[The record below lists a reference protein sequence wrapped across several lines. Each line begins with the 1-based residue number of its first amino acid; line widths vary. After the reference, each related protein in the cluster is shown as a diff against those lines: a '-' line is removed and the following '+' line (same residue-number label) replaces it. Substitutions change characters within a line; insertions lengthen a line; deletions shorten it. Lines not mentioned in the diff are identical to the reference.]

1 MEGGLFNQSFL
12 GGDFLWWIGQVVD
25 RCVWEENSLSG
36 KFKNANSIP
45 GWGRRYKVRIL
56 GIHDAGITAIKD
68 EELPW
73 AQVMSPVT
81 GGGGQANAV
90 HTPNIRQGMMV
101 FGFFLDGMDQQQPVI
116 MGILGNN
123 AQTQLKTEIG
133 TDDVTNEQP
142 GSLATSG
149 WAEGACP
156 PTPGT
161 KAPAESLGIVK
172 PGAATAP
179 GSEAGTI
186 GSGTVVNV
194 DKFGLPTH
202 LRRTPEQ
209 LNDIAA
215 GFADVANR
223 DNLRTNM
230 GLPALTREQADGVV
244 RSVVQS
250 GLIQRI
256 AQSQTPGSPTSPGA
270 TIENMDA
277 FMQMAASDVTREH
290 LYQLKTVLMNPH
302 DMVQSSMKG
311 MQTEIENLSVNINK
325 HLSAIGNYAD
335 AVSNPSTNIQQLI
348 QESAQNNAG
357 YTKVIMDKVMEF
369 TNKTLNA
376 ELSKTVNQLPI
387 AMRSNFGDMK
397 EIMTQNNLQQFNN
410 ISNGLVGQL
419 GGILSKT
426 MDVDNKV
433 KQAQAIANDPLPP
446 VTPRVGIETTTE
458 PVPIPT
464 KRPPTYP
471 KVPICYAEDI
481 VGQLLAA
488 NREAIDA
495 ANNGVVNNLNA
506 YLDDMKSEL
515 NGLDEK
521 MNTVR
526 DATRDGA
533 VTQLTDEEVLN
544 LSRGGSGYTPGKNL
558 NVGTTLRSNVRPG
571 ISTTTDGT
579 GLTVDYN
586 VVITGAA
593 DNFVT
598 LTAGGTGYTTTTSA
612 SPADT
617 SSSGSGTGCQVNIGS
632 TTGAGVINAI
642 TIAAPGDGYVDGEI
656 LTIDGGGGNATFEID
671 TVTGPIEAGSIVI
684 ADPGVRYTVGDVI
697 TVNSGN
703 QDATFTVTSTI
714 DPGATQMEPPPP
726 GSPGAP
732 KSLSSMMSNIGNLTS
747 SLTSALNFKNIMS
760 NVFPFELPPIPPL
773 SDYYTLARGS
783 SGQPD
788 QNLPSNKSVADRAS
802 GDTPVIETQEDPP
815 YLEASSPPPER
826 VPIYNRRGRITGY
839 RDA

>member
-1 MEGGLFNQSFL
+1 MEGGGLFNQSFL

-25 RCVWEENSLSG
+25 RCVWEENILSG
-36 KFKNANSIP
+36 KFKNKDSIP

-56 GIHDAGITAIKD
+56 GLHDAGTTAIAD

-73 AQVMSPVT
+73 AQVMYPVT
-81 GGGGQANAV
+81 GGGGQANSI

-101 FGFFLDGMDQQQPVI
+101 FGFFMDGMDQQQPVI

-123 AQTQLKTEIG
+123 AQTPLKTEIG

-149 WAEGACP
+149 WAEGKCP

-161 KAPAESLGIVK
+161 KAPAEAQGVVK
-172 PGAATAP
+172 PGTTP
-179 GSEAGTI
+179 EAGTF
-186 GSGTVVNV
+186 GSGPVVNV
-194 DKFGLPTH
+194 DKLGLPKN
-202 LRRTPEQ
+202 LPRTKEQ
-209 LNDIAA
+209 LKDIASGLA
-215 GFADVANR
+215 EVGKR
-223 DNLRTNM
+223 DDLRQGM
-230 GLPALTREQADGVV
+230 GLPALTKDQADGVV

-250 GLIQRI
+250 GLVQRI
-256 AQSQTPGSPTSPGA
+256 AQSQTPGSSTKPGA
-270 TIENMDA
+270 TIENPDA
-277 FMQMAASDVTREH
+277 FMQMAASDITREH

-335 AVSNPSTNIQQLI
+335 AVSNPSRNIQKLI
-348 QESAQNNAG
+348 QESAKDNSK
-357 YTKVIMDKVMEF
+357 YTKVVMDKVMEF
-369 TNKTLNA
+369 TNKTLNK
-376 ELSKTVNQLPI
+376 ELTKTIAGLPI
-387 AMRSNFGDMK
+387 SKRSMFGDMK
-397 EIMTQNNLQQFNN
+397 EIMTQDNLKKFNN

-419 GGILSKT
+419 SGILSKT

-433 KQAQAIANDPLPP
+433 KEAQAIANDPLPP
-446 VTPRVGIETTTE
+446 VPPQVGIETTTQ
-458 PVPIPT
+458 PVAVPT

-481 VGQLLAA
+481 MGQLLAA
-488 NREAIDA
+488 NREAIDD
-495 ANNGVVNNLNA
+495 ANNGVINNLNA
-506 YLDDMKSEL
+506 FIDDMKSEL
-515 NGLDEK
+515 NEMDDK

-544 LSRGGSGYTPGKNL
+544 LQRGGSGYTPGKNL

-586 VVITGAA
+586 VVIKGAA
-593 DNFVT
+593 DNFIT
-598 LTAGGTGYTTTTSA
+598 LTSGGTGYTTTTSA
-612 SPADT
+612 SPAAT
-617 SSSGSGTGCQVNIGS
+617 SSSGSGSGCQVNIGS
-632 TTGAGVINAI
+632 TSVTGAVSVM
-642 TIAAPGDGYVDGEI
+642 TIASAGDGYVDGEI
-656 LTIDGGGGNATFEID
+656 LTIDGGGANATFTID
-671 TVTGPIEAGSIVI
+671 TVTGPIQTGSIVI
-684 ADPGVRYTVGDVI
+684 ADPGTRYTVGDVI

-714 DPGATQMEPPPP
+714 DPGSVQMEPPPA

-732 KSLSSMMSNIGNLTS
+732 KKMSDMMSNLGNLTS

-760 NVFPFELPPIPPL
+760 NVFPFELPPIQAL

-783 SGQPD
+783 SGQSD
-788 QNLPSNKSVADRAS
+788 QNLPSNKAVADRATGDPTVPPTKPGKNYLTPPKDHRS
-802 GDTPVIETQEDPP
+802 GTDSKGS
-815 YLEASSPPPER
+815 YR
-826 VPIYNRRGRITGY
+826 VNSRGRRVY
-839 RDA
+839 Q

>member
-1 MEGGLFNQSFL
+1 MEGGGLFNQSFL

-25 RCVWEENSLSG
+25 RCVWEENILSG
-36 KFKNANSIP
+36 KFKNKNSIP

-56 GIHDAGITAIKD
+56 GIHDQGITAIAD

-73 AQVMSPVT
+73 AQVMYPVT
-81 GGGGQANAV
+81 GGGGQANSI

-101 FGFFLDGMDQQQPVI
+101 FGFFMDGMDQQQPVI

-123 AQTQLKTEIG
+123 AQTALKTEIG
-133 TDDVTNEQP
+133 TDEVTNEQP

-149 WAEGACP
+149 WAEGKCP

-161 KAPAESLGIVK
+161 KAPAESLGVVK
-172 PGAATAP
+172 PGTTP
-179 GSEAGTI
+179 EAGTF
-186 GSGTVVNV
+186 GSGFVKAV
-194 DKFGLPTH
+194 DKLGLPKN
-202 LRRTPEQ
+202 LPRTPEQ
-209 LNDIAA
+209 LNDIAS

-223 DNLRTNM
+223 DDLRKGM
-230 GLPALTREQADGVV
+230 GLPKLTKEQATGVV

-256 AQSQTPGSPTSPGA
+256 AQSQTPGSPTKPGA
-270 TIENMDA
+270 TIENLDA

-335 AVSNPSTNIQQLI
+335 AVSSPPSDIQKLI
-348 QESAQNNAG
+348 QESAGNNAK

-369 TNKTLNA
+369 TNKTLNK
-376 ELSKTVNQLPI
+376 ELSKTVTQLPI

-397 EIMTQNNLQQFNN
+397 EILTQNNLQQFNK

-419 GGILSKT
+419 AGILSKT

-433 KQAQAIANDPLPP
+433 KEAQAIANDPLPP

-458 PVPIPT
+458 PVAVPT
-464 KRPPTYP
+464 KRPPTFP

-506 YLDDMKSEL
+506 FIDDMKSEL
-515 NGLDEK
+515 DGMDEK

-544 LSRGGSGYTPGKNL
+544 LSRGGSGYTPGKNI

-642 TIAAPGDGYVDGEI
+642 TIAAPGDGYESGEI

-714 DPGATQMEPPPP
+714 DPGSVQMEPPPP

-732 KSLSSMMSNIGNLTS
+732 KKMSDMLSGLGSLVG
-747 SLTSALNFKNIMS
+747 SLTSALNFKNIMA

-773 SDYYTLARGS
+773 SDFYTLARGS

-788 QNLPSNKSVADRAS
+788 QNLPSNKAVADRAS
-802 GDTPVIETQEDPP
+802 GDSTLPP
-815 YLEASSPPPER
+815 TKPKKKFLVPPS
-826 VPIYNRRGRITGY
+826 RGSNFL
-839 RDA
+839 

>member
-1 MEGGLFNQSFL
+1 MEGGGLFNQSFL

-25 RCVWEENSLSG
+25 RSVWEDNILPG
-36 KFKNANSIP
+36 KFKNKDSIP

-56 GIHDAGITAIKD
+56 GIHDAGTTAIAD

-73 AQVMSPVT
+73 AQVMYPVT
-81 GGGGQANAV
+81 GGGGQANSI

-101 FGFFLDGMDQQQPVI
+101 FGFFMDGIDQQQPVI

-123 AQTQLKTEIG
+123 AQTELKTEIG

-149 WAEGACP
+149 WAEGKKP

-161 KAPAESLGIVK
+161 KVPAESQGVVK
-172 PGAATAP
+172 PGTSP
-179 GSEAGTI
+179 EAGTF
-186 GSGTVVNV
+186 GSGPVVNV
-194 DKFGLPTH
+194 DKFGLPKN
-202 LRRTPEQ
+202 LPRTKEQ
-209 LNDIAA
+209 LNDIAS
-215 GFADVANR
+215 GFADVAKR
-223 DNLRTNM
+223 DDRRTGM
-230 GLPALTREQADGVV
+230 GLPKLTKDQADGVV

-250 GLIQRI
+250 GLVQRI
-256 AQSQTPGSPTSPGA
+256 AQSQTPGSPTKKGA
-270 TIENMDA
+270 TIENPDA

-290 LYQLKTVLMNPH
+290 LYQMKTVLMNPH

-335 AVSNPSTNIQQLI
+335 AVSNPSRNIQKLI
-348 QESAQNNAG
+348 QESAKDNSK

-369 TNKTLNA
+369 TNKTLNKELTKTIA
-376 ELSKTVNQLPI
+376 ALPLSK
-387 AMRSNFGDMK
+387 RSMFGDMK
-397 EIMTQNNLQQFNN
+397 EIMTQNNLKQFNN
-410 ISNGLVGQL
+410 ISNGLVAQL
-419 GGILSKT
+419 SGILSKT

-433 KQAQAIANDPLPP
+433 KEAQAIANDPLPP
-446 VTPRVGIETTTE
+446 VPPQVGIETTTQ
-458 PVPIPT
+458 PVAVPT

-488 NREAIDA
+488 NREAIDD
-495 ANNGVVNNLNA
+495 ANNGVINNLNA
-506 YLDDMKSEL
+506 FIDDMKSEL
-515 NGLDEK
+515 NEMDDK

-544 LSRGGSGYTPGKNL
+544 LQRGGSGYTPGKNL

-586 VVITGAA
+586 VVIKGAA
-593 DNFVT
+593 DNFIT
-598 LTAGGTGYTTTTSA
+598 LTSGGTGYTTTTSA
-612 SPADT
+612 SPALT
-617 SSSGSGTGCQVNIGS
+617 SSSGSGTGCKVNIGA
-632 TTGAGVINAI
+632 TTGTGAISTLTINAS
-642 TIAAPGDGYVDGEI
+642 GDGYADGEV
-656 LTIDGGGGNATFEID
+656 LTILGGGGNATFTID
-671 TVTGPIEAGSIVI
+671 TVTGPIETGSIVI
-684 ADPGVRYTVGDVI
+684 ADPGTRYTVGDVI

-714 DPGATQMEPPPP
+714 DPGSVQMEPPPP

-732 KSLSSMMSNIGNLTS
+732 KKMSDMLSNLGNLTG

-760 NVFPFELPPIPPL
+760 NVFPFELPPIQAL

-788 QNLPSNKSVADRAS
+788 QNLPSNKAVADRATGDPNVPPTKPEKNFLQPPKDHRS
-802 GDTPVIETQEDPP
+802 GTDSKGS
-815 YLEASSPPPER
+815 YR
-826 VPIYNRRGRITGY
+826 VNSRGRRVY
-839 RDA
+839 Q